1 MRTFG
6 FCGLVAGLLLAA
18 GCGDMRR
25 AAVNGTV
32 LVDGK
37 PLETGSINF
46 FPAEDTTGPTAGARI
61 DNGKYSIA
69 QKNGVV
75 VGKNKVEIRGL
86 RKTGKRVRDPR
97 FRDQDMDE
105 MEVCV
110 PPEYNVQSKV
120 VKTINPGSNT
130 LDFELQGVRKGK

>member
-1 MRTFG
+1 M
-6 FCGLVAGLLLAA
+6 LLAV
-18 GCGDMRR
+18 GCGDSKR

-46 FPAEDTTGPTAGARI
+46 FPAEDTTGPTAGARV

-69 QKNGVV
+69 QQNGVV

-86 RKTGKRVRDPR
+86 RKTGRKIRDPR
-97 FRDQDMDE
+97 LGDREMDE
-105 MEVCV
+105 MEVII
-110 PPEYNVQSKV
+110 PPEYNVESKM
-120 VKTINPGSNT
+120 VKTISPGTNT
-130 LDFELQGVRKGK
+130 LDFELHGIRKGR